1 MTDALATAMS
11 VSVRVLPATEDEVS
25 TRIRTADG
33 RDMHYEEFLVRH
45 GASPAVRSVAYAGA
59 TAARPAPGVLEAVTA
74 SDLLILGP
82 SNPVASIGPIFA
94 VPGLREAVRD
104 SPADVVAVTPV
115 VSAVPVAGT
124 GEERRATSRAALLAA
139 AGLPSTATAV
149 AGLYRDLVARFV
161 LDAADAEQADAIRAL
176 GVPVTVAD
184 TLLHRAA
191 VPSAL
196 LAAVLRAQGSAA
208 LPTSAAPRR

>member
-1 MTDALATAMS
+1 MAEVTDALATAMS
-11 VSVRVLPATEDEVS
+11 VSVRALPATEDEVG

-45 GASPAVRSVAYAGA
+45 GASPAVRSVAYARA

-74 SDLLILGP
+74 ADLLILGP

-115 VSAVPVAGT
+115 VTRRT
-124 GEERRATSRAALLAA
+124 GGRNRRGA
-139 AGLPSTATAV
+139 AGDQQGRPARRGRAPSTATAV
-149 AGLYRDLVARFV
+149 AGLYPRPGG
-161 LDAADAEQADAIRAL
+161 AL
-176 GVPVTVAD
+176 RT
-184 TLLHRAA
+184 
-191 VPSAL
+191 
-196 LAAVLRAQGSAA
+196 
-208 LPTSAAPRR
+208 